1 MAYTKEHHPIPAR
14 LMHHVHL
21 ASMIVLAAT
30 GFFIYKPN
38 FWFFGMTMAT
48 ARTLHFWAMFI
59 VVLNLVVRFYW
70 ALFGT
75 RGDIKEFLPQK
86 ENRGTLF
93 PLIAYYTFMRKTHPA
108 TAKYN
113 TLQKS
118 TYSLWFFL
126 IIFQGITGF
135 AMYWKTN
142 ALFAPVIAAAGGLRG
157 LYVVHYLT
165 MWVFIIT
172 TMVHVYLT
180 VFEDFK
186 AFKLMFLGVESEGA
200 HHHH

>member
-14 LMHHVHL
+14 VMHQVNML
-21 ASMIVLAAT
+21 SMIVLAAT
-30 GFFIYKPN
+30 GFFIHKPN
-38 FWFFGMTMAT
+38 FPLLGMSMAW

-75 RGDIKEFLPQK
+75 NGDIREFLPQK

-93 PLIAYYTFMRKTHPA
+93 SLLAYYTFMRKTHPA

-126 IIFQGITGF
+126 LIFQAITGF
-135 AMYWKTN
+135 AMYWKGS
-142 ALFAPVIAAAGGLRG
+142 ALFAPVIGAAGGL
-157 LYVVHYLT
+157 LNLHVVHYLT
-165 MWVFIIT
+165 MWVFVVT
-172 TMVHVYLT
+172 TMVHVYL
-180 VFEDFK
+180 VLFEDFK
-186 AFKLMFLGVESEGA
+186 SFKLMILGVESEGA